1 MLQALKTITFLA
13 NSGITYKTESNEV
26 LQRDINSILLLG
38 GMFSM
43 NTVCELIAQKTLI
56 SCWNVHFDWRRVTDT
71 SCVHSL
77 QDDFMHWLETIQW
90 QCLKNRSCEADCSR
104 MSTYK
109 VLLPHAECP
118 MSPKGLLFLSAPWR
132 FFLQETSLDNRHWL
146 SKT

>member
-56 SCWNVHFDWRRVTDT
+56 SC
-71 SCVHSL
+71 
-77 QDDFMHWLETIQW
+77 
-90 QCLKNRSCEADCSR
+90 
-104 MSTYK
+104 
-109 VLLPHAECP
+109 
-118 MSPKGLLFLSAPWR
+118 
-132 FFLQETSLDNRHWL
+132 
-146 SKT
+146 